1 MLALMHGY
9 YLAAPAW
16 VDYLH
21 TSIADMIAEVTTGR
35 PACTF
40 HLPDGLVAHAYRR
53 GFFGLDFRAWPPG
66 RVEPRPSAS
75 DQRHADVAHYAEALI
90 EARLNR
96 ARALNAFQAC
106 LHSALHTRQQ
116 HGHKKMAL
124 TSATL
129 VPGFFDDPAHLV
141 AIHQLFGPDGDGFT
155 IECETVELAGQ
166 ILAGVLIQQ
175 DPYLLTALDLY
186 MRSMAELPDHNYAFG
201 LTIAW
206 TVAETL
212 LFRALR
218 AHIAAGQSRGEDV
231 LAVPYL
237 AAKPRAA
244 FKKGRGDA
252 KDVIDFLESA
262 GLLPPVPAQE
272 AQALREVR
280 NGWLHRL
287 EPIARPEGARA
298 LHLVEVLL
306 SEFERVDLHTPL
318 TSAVS
323 TP

>member
-1 MLALMHGY
+1 MLAPMHGF
-9 YLAAPAW
+9 YLAEPAW
-16 VDYLH
+16 VDHSLA
-21 TSIADMIAEVTTGR
+21 TTAEAIAEVTTGR
-35 PACTF
+35 AVCTF
-40 HLPDGLVAHAYRR
+40 RLPDGLVAHAYRR

-66 RVEPRPSAS
+66 RAEPQPLAS
-75 DQRHADVAHYAEALI
+75 DPRYADVAHYAEALI

-106 LHSALHTRQQ
+106 IHSALQARQQ
-116 HGHKKMAL
+116 HSHKKMAL
-124 TSATL
+124 TPTTL
-129 VPGFFDDPAHLV
+129 VTGYVDDPAHLT
-141 AIHQLFGPDGDGFT
+141 AIHWLFGPDGGDFV
-155 IECETVELAGQ
+155 IECATVEMAAQ
-166 ILAGVLIQQ
+166 IFAGVLVQQ
-175 DPYLLTALDLY
+175 DAYLLTALDLY
-186 MRSMAELPDHNYAFG
+186 MRSMAELQDHNYAFG

-218 AHIAAGQSRGEDV
+218 AYVAAGQHRGEDV

-244 FKKGRGDA
+244 FRKGRGDA
-252 KDVIDFLESA
+252 KEVIDFLGGA
-262 GLLPPVPAQE
+262 GLLPPKLAQE
-272 AQALREVR
+272 AHAMREAR

-287 EPIARPEGARA
+287 EPIERAEGARA
-298 LHLVEVLL
+298 VHLVEALL
-306 SEFERVDLHTPL
+306 GTLEQVELRALL

>member
-1 MLALMHGY
+1 MLAPMHGF

-16 VDYLH
+16 VDHPLA
-21 TSIADMIAEVTTGR
+21 TFTDAVAEVMTGR

-40 HLPDGLVAHAYRR
+40 RLPAGLVAHAYRR
-53 GFFGLDFRAWPPG
+53 GFFGLDFSAWLPG
-66 RVEPRPSAS
+66 KAEPRLSAA
-75 DQRHADVAHYAEALI
+75 DPRYADVGHYAEALI

-124 TSATL
+124 TPATL
-129 VPGFFDDPAHLV
+129 VPGFVEDPAHLV
-141 AIHQLFGPDGDGFT
+141 AIRELFGPGGGGFV
-155 IECETVELAGQ
+155 IECETVELATQ
-166 ILAGVLIQQ
+166 MLAGVLLQQ

-186 MRSMAELPDHNYAFG
+186 MRSMAELQDHNYAFG

-218 AHIAAGQSRGEDV
+218 AHIAAGHQRDEDV

-244 FKKGRGDA
+244 FRKGRGDA
-252 KDVIDFLESA
+252 KDVIDFLGYA

-272 AQALREVR
+272 AQALREIR
-280 NGWLHRL
+280 NSWLYRL
-287 EPIARPEGARA
+287 DPISRAEGARSVHLIEA
-298 LHLVEVLL
+298 LLA
-306 SEFERVDLHTPL
+306 EFEQVELRALL

-323 TP
+323 AP